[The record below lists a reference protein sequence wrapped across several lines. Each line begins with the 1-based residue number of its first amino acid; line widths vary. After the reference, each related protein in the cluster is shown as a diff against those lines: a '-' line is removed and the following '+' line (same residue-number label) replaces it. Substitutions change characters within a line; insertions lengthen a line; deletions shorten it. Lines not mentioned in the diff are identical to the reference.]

1 MLLEPSKRY
10 VFLQRTT
17 YTELVKPYDQYHMVV
32 LDLLIIK
39 PRVNIYMVTMDSLQ
53 GNLRRNPPITNFYM
67 KLYDFWYG
75 EYFSASENLP
85 LT

>member
-1 MLLEPSKRY
+1 M
-10 VFLQRTT
+10 F
-17 YTELVKPYDQYHMVV
+17 
-32 LDLLIIK
+32 
-39 PRVNIYMVTMDSLQ
+39 VTMDSLQ
-53 GNLRRNPPITNFYM
+53 GNLRRNPTITNFYM